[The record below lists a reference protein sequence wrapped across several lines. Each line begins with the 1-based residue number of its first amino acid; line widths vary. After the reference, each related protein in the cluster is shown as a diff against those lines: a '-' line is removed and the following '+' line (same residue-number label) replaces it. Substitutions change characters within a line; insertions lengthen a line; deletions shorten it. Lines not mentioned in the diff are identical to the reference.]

1 MSELKHKLSA
11 LTEQLR
17 NSEAVHYTIMYPRHI
32 ESLKSIS
39 MHTPHLRVQ
48 EAAAGVKSRSA
59 SGRRG
64 AGGTQF
70 GEPRGRI
77 TARTWDCV

>member
-32 ESLKSIS
+32 ELLKSIS
-39 MHTPHLRVQ
+39 MHTPHLPVQ
-48 EAAAGVKSRSA
+48 EAAAARGSLDELNKSYMSI
-59 SGRRG
+59 
-64 AGGTQF
+64 Q
-70 GEPRGRI
+70 
-77 TARTWDCV
+77 V